1 MIFRLCRFCLLLMLF
16 STLTCFAAEPK
27 PGTITGKWITKAH
40 GPMTGGQVLLFNT
53 AKGPAPASSKF
64 LRLPDAGVQID
75 EKGVFVAELPP
86 GRYYLVMR
94 KRANQDSAGPPEEGD
109 PQYYARL
116 KNGDPKTFT
125 VKPGKK
131 TNIGTITE
139 ATPFKREK
147 TAARA
152 GMTGIEGTVTDD
164 QGKPLAG
171 LRVFVYQSAGMLGMP
186 RYASDQTGEDG
197 RYFLSLT
204 AGGTYFLKARTHY
217 GGGRPDEGEYMGS
230 YGKAGEPGSVVVEK
244 GQIVKGIDIR
254 TTRFSSKRKGE

>member
-1 MIFRLCRFCLLLMLF
+1 MFTRNIILTFFLLLF
-16 STLTCFAAEPK
+16 TATLSSAAAPK
-27 PGTITGKWITKAH
+27 PGIITGKWITKTH
-40 GPMTGGQVLLFNT
+40 GPMTGAQVLLFNT

-75 EKGVFVAELPP
+75 EKGAFAAELPP
-86 GRYYLVMR
+86 GKYYLVMR

-125 VKPGKK
+125 VKAGKK
-131 TNIGTITE
+131 TNIGTIME
-139 ATPFKREK
+139 ATPFRREK
-147 TAARA
+147 TVARA

-204 AGGTYFLKARTHY
+204 SGGTYFLKARTHY
-217 GGGRPDEGEYMGS
+217 GGGKPDEGEYMGS
-230 YGKAGEPGSVVVEK
+230 YSKSGEPGSVVVEK
-244 GQIVKGIDIR
+244 GQIIKGIDIQ